1 MTPSEKEEARVNL
14 ELPSPLRVLSKLIA
28 LLKGV
33 KDLAFFVVVV
43 RSLDGK

>member
-14 ELPSPLRVLSKLIA
+14 ELPCPLRVLRKLIA

-33 KDLAFFVVVV
+33 KDLAFFFVV
-43 RSLDGK
+43 RSLDDK